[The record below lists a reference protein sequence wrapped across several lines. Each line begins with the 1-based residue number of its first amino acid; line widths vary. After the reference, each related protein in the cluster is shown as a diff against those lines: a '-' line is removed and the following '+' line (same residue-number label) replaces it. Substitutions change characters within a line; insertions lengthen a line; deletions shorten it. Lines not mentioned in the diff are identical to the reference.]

1 MRLLVL
7 ASLFALTGC
16 EKAAPPPAPLTS
28 LAGARAQPAVSVP
41 APSPVAGWTTDG
53 GNFLLLGR
61 QAPTFKG
68 KLMTGDPFSLEE
80 LRGRWTIV
88 GFRASAS
95 ADKTE
100 DTFVTALNSAV
111 DQDPDLDFLQVVVAP
126 GVPAPNPDGSR
137 SGVESKA
144 PTLADGDHQIASAFG
159 ISDLPAYLLIGP
171 DLTIEGVRGRLAD
184 SPDNGI
190 KDVIRGVAQIRKQ
203 IADPT

>member
-1 MRLLVL
+1 
-7 ASLFALTGC
+7 
-16 EKAAPPPAPLTS
+16 
-28 LAGARAQPAVSVP
+28 
-41 APSPVAGWTTDG
+41 
-53 GNFLLLGR
+53 
-61 QAPTFKG
+61 
-68 KLMTGDPFSLEE
+68 
-80 LRGRWTIV
+80 V
-88 GFRASAS
+88 GFRAWAS